1 MKKQI
6 SRTKIKSNLKRKTNP
21 AMIELIRTAKKHAGW
36 LTISRML
43 SGPSQNYQALNL
55 SEIDKHSKEGDT
67 IVVLGK
73 VLSSGDVSKKLRIC
87 ALSIS
92 SSAREKLKKT
102 KSEFVTIAEEIKINP
117 KAEGIKFIR

>member
-6 SRTKIKSNLKRKTNP
+6 SKTKIKSNLKRKTNP
-21 AMIELIRTAKKHAGW
+21 AMIELIQAAKKHAGW

-43 SGPSQNYQALNL
+43 SGPSQNYQTLNL
-55 SEIDKHSKEGDT
+55 SDIDKHAKEGDT

-73 VLSSGDVSKKLRIC
+73 VLSSGDVTKKLRIC

-102 KSEFVTIAEEIKINP
+102 KSEFATLAEEIKINP
-117 KAEGIKFIR
+117 KAEGIKLIK

>member
-6 SRTKIKSNLKRKTNP
+6 SRTKIKSNLARKTNP
-21 AMIELIRTAKKHAGW
+21 AMIELIRAAKKHAGW
-36 LTISRML
+36 LAISRML
-43 SGPSQNYQALNL
+43 SGPSQNYQTLNL
-55 SEIDKHSKEGDT
+55 SEIDKHAKEGDT

-87 ALSIS
+87 ALGIS

-102 KSEFVTIAEEIKINP
+102 KSEFVTLAEEIKINP
-117 KAEGIKFIR
+117 KAEGIKLIR